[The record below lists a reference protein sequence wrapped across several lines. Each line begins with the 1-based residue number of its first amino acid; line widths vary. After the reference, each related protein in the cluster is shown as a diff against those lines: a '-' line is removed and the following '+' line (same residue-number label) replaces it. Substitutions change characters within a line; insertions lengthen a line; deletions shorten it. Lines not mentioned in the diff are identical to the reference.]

1 MKIKKLLILLLIFTL
16 HQFFS
21 SNIEQSSA
29 QNINGIVYTM
39 IDVCGDP
46 YQADAHI
53 LRFSNGLVYA
63 IDAGQG
69 SKFTAYLK
77 KNNIT
82 AIDKLFISHA
92 HKDHYNGIIN
102 VIQSGVKINTVYFN
116 IPNKEVCDTER
127 PWGCDYEH
135 ILQTIKFI
143 KDHSIS
149 VESLKAG
156 DAFKPKDNMIL
167 TVLAAFDGSNTPI
180 GKTDINDTSAIMK
193 LSYGKTSILFT
204 GDLNARLSEYLVRSM
219 YDVKAD
225 ILKVPHHG
233 TEGVATNAF
242 FDAVSPK
249 LAVVPSPKDLWFSD
263 RSKRVRD
270 YFFSKNIPVLVSG
283 KDKDVNIYLF
293 ENKYEIVRINCDA
306 GKYQKVHVGNKK
318 TASITL
324 DALKSSISYGIIKS
338 FIWSEGGNQI
348 ASDVKP
354 TVELD
359 KGTHNINLT
368 IISDNGLT
376 DVCKVNID
384 VLENPKRMEQQKADE
399 ENKKYFDI
407 LEKCSQKFYSCI
419 ENCENNLCEE
429 SCLEEL
435 SICEKKLPRELKT
448 IK

>member
-1 MKIKKLLILLLIFTL
+1 MV
-16 HQFFS
+16 
-21 SNIEQSSA
+21 N
-29 QNINGIVYTM
+29 
-39 IDVCGDP
+39 VC
-46 YQADAHI
+46 YETQQADAHI
-53 LRFSNGLVYA
+53 LRFPNGLEYA
-63 IDAGQG
+63 IDAGHG
-69 SKFTAYLK
+69 SNFTAYLK

-116 IPNKEVCDTER
+116 IPDKEVCDTER

-156 DAFKPKDNMIL
+156 DTFKPKDNMIL

-249 LAVVPSPKDLWFSD
+249 LAVVPSPKDLWLSD

-283 KDKDVNIYLF
+283 KDGDVTMIL
-293 ENKYEIVRINCDA
+293 YEDRYEV
-306 GKYQKVHVGNKK
+306 VKK
-318 TASITL
+318 Q
-324 DALKSSISYGIIKS
+324 G
-338 FIWSEGGNQI
+338 
-348 ASDVKP
+348 
-354 TVELD
+354 
-359 KGTHNINLT
+359 
-368 IISDNGLT
+368 
-376 DVCKVNID
+376 
-384 VLENPKRMEQQKADE
+384 
-399 ENKKYFDI
+399 
-407 LEKCSQKFYSCI
+407 
-419 ENCENNLCEE
+419 
-429 SCLEEL
+429 
-435 SICEKKLPRELKT
+435 
-448 IK
+448 